1 MSLQD
6 RLNDDLK
13 RALRSREELRKTTIR
28 MLLSAIHNQ
37 QIQNRAPLDPQ
48 QELSVVDREAKVRR
62 EGVDEYTKL
71 DRADL
76 VEKNLAELAIIQEYL
91 PTQLSE
97 EELQGI
103 VQDAIAGTN
112 ASSPADMGKVMGVVS
127 PQVKGRADGKVVSQL
142 VRRLLSERQ
151 GQG

>member
-1 MSLQD
+1 MTLQD

-28 MLLSAIHNQ
+28 MLLSAMHNQ

-71 DRADL
+71 DRSDL

-91 PTQLSE
+91 PSQLSE
-97 EELQGI
+97 EELQG
-103 VQDAIAGTN
+103 VVRDAIAGTN
-112 ASSPADMGKVMGVVS
+112 ASSPADMGRVMGVVS
-127 PQVKGRADGKVVSQL
+127 PQVKGRADGKAVSQL
-142 VRRLLSERQ
+142 VRRLLSEQQ